1 MKEFFKKYQD
11 AGFIKRESI
20 GFDQVEKQLVRA
32 RKDLKVA
39 EMNLDID
46 TEVSYNYVYLTM
58 LRTARTLMFSYSYR
72 PINNQ

>member
-46 TEVSYNYVYLTM
+46 TEVSYIM
-58 LRTARTLMFSYSYR
+58 L
-72 PINNQ
+72 I